1 MLTQRGDDRV
11 GRVLGDRYRLHALVG
26 VGGQARVYLA
36 DDVRLRRQ
44 VAVKMLHAGLARN
57 SVFLRRFTAEA
68 RAAAA
73 LSHPNLLAVFDHG
86 EEDDGPFLVTEFLGG
101 GSLRSLLDEHGPL
114 SPSQAL
120 KVAMESAAGLHAAHS
135 RGMVHRDIK
144 PANLLFGDEGR
155 LRIADFGLVRALHE
169 AALTEP
175 DGSVQGTARYLPP
188 EAGSVRPLYERSD
201 VYSLGLTVV
210 EAVTGE
216 VPLAGGSVDEVLAR
230 RRSVAR
236 IELPERLGPAGP
248 VLSTALRR
256 DPDERPTALELGK
269 ALIATTSSYRPPD
282 PLPLVRT
289 VTGPLD
295 GDRTALVDPPDATD
309 GDISVDDEPVREVRS
324 RIERRSDRRSRRR
337 AAVEPRRDDR
347 APVAAEVMPPRGRL
361 RWLRNLVLGIALVAI
376 AGFVASIMLE
386 EQPVVTAMGE
396 WQGRPIEAL
405 EGFAAGSGWDL
416 DVTTAFD
423 DTIDAG
429 QIISTNPGDG
439 AEVEEGETVSVVVS
453 DGPRPVELADLTGLE
468 LNEASDQLSEL
479 GLLLGGSPA
488 ENDEEVPAGTVLR
501 VEIDG
506 AVVTDWPQSLPPG
519 TAVFLVVSNGPQDRI
534 VPEVRGATLEDATN
548 RLTEE
553 LLVIAQAEDAFSETV
568 EAGRIIDQLPLPGAQ
583 LERDGTVTVTVSKG
597 PDRRQVPELENLT
610 IDQARSA
617 LESVGLALGQVFG
630 PPEAEV
636 IVGYASGQ
644 GPGSSHAPGTAIDV
658 VAGF

>member
-101 GSLRSLLDEHGPL
+101 GSLRSLLDEHGPI
-114 SPSQAL
+114 SPSQAV
-120 KVAMESAAGLHAAHS
+120 KVAMESSAGLHAAHS

-188 EAGSVRPLYERSD
+188 EAGSVRPLDERSD
-201 VYSLGLTVV
+201 VYSLALTVV

-248 VLSTALRR
+248 VLSQALRR
-256 DPDERPTALELGK
+256 EPDERPTALELGK
-269 ALIATTSSYRPPD
+269 ALIGTTSSYRPPE

-289 VTGPLD
+289 VTGPVD
-295 GDRTALVDPPDATD
+295 SDRTALVDAPDAD
-309 GDISVDDEPVREVRS
+309 ERSDDEPVRELRS
-324 RIERRSDRRSRRR
+324 RVERRSDRRSRRATR
-337 AAVEPRRDDR
+337 STASASGRGTVD
-347 APVAAEVMPPRGRL
+347 AQVMPPRGRL
-361 RWLRNLVLGIALVAI
+361 RPLRNLLLGIVVLAA
-376 AGFVASIMLE
+376 AGFVASVMLAE
-386 EQPVVTAMGE
+386 DPVVTPMGE
-396 WQGRPIEAL
+396 WSGRPVEAL

-423 DTIDAG
+423 DTVDAG
-429 QIISTNPGDG
+429 QVISTEPGAG
-439 AEVEEGETVSVVVS
+439 AEVEEGATVNVVVS
-453 DGPRPVELADLTGLE
+453 SGPEPVELVDLTGLDV
-468 LNEASDQLSEL
+468 NDASDQVTEL
-479 GLLLGGSPA
+479 DLLVGGTPG
-488 ENDEEVPAGTVLR
+488 EFDEEVPAGTVLR

-506 AVVTDWPQSLPPG
+506 AVVSDWPQSLAPG
-519 TAVFLVVSNGPQDRI
+519 TAVFLVVSAGPEDRI
-534 VPEVRGATLEDATN
+534 VPEVRGATLGDATN

-553 LLVIAQAEDAFSETV
+553 LLVIAQAEEAFSETV
-568 EAGRIIDQLPLPGAQ
+568 EAGRVIDQLPLPGAQ
-583 LERDGTVTVTVSKG
+583 LERDGTVTVTISKG

-617 LESVGLALGQVFG
+617 LENVGLALGQVFG

-636 IVGYASGQ
+636 VVGYASGQ

>member
-114 SPSQAL
+114 SPSQSL
-120 KVAMESAAGLHAAHS
+120 KVAMQSAAGLHAAHA

-144 PANLLFGDEGR
+144 PANLLFGDEAR

-188 EAGSVRPLYERSD
+188 EAGSVRPLDERSD
-201 VYSLGLTVV
+201 VYSLALTIV
-210 EAVTGE
+210 EAATGE

-230 RRSVAR
+230 RRSVGR
-236 IELPERLGPAGP
+236 IELPERLGPGAAA
-248 VLSTALRR
+248 LSQALRR
-256 DPDERPTALELGK
+256 DPDDRPTALELGK
-269 ALIATTSSYRPPD
+269 ALIEAAPAYRPPD

-289 VTGPLD
+289 VTGPVD
-295 GDRTALVDPPDATD
+295 TDRTALVTPGEVDLDEA
-309 GDISVDDEPVREVRS
+309 DDEPVREVRS
-324 RIERRSDRRSRRR
+324 RVERPGDRRRRR
-337 AAVEPRRDDR
+337 RTEAARPTGR
-347 APVAAEVMPPRGRL
+347 AGTVDAQVMPPRRRL
-361 RWLRNLVLGIALVAI
+361 RFLRNVVLGVVVVA
-376 AGFVASIMLE
+376 AAAWVASIMLAE
-386 EQPVVTAMGE
+386 EPVLTELGD
-396 WQGRPIEAL
+396 WQGRPVEAL
-405 EGFAAGSGWDL
+405 EGFAAGSGWEL
-416 DVTTAFD
+416 DVAREFD
-423 DTIDAG
+423 DTLDAG
-429 QIISTNPGDG
+429 LVVSTDPTPGV
-439 AEVEEGETVSVVVS
+439 ELEEGATVAVVVS
-453 DGPRPVELADLTGLE
+453 DGPRPVDLDDLAGLDLNDAIDRIT
-468 LNEASDQLSEL
+468 EL
-479 GLLLGGSPA
+479 GLIEGGTPR
-488 ENDEEVPAGTVLR
+488 ENDEDIEAGIVLR
-501 VEIDG
+501 TEVDGEI
-506 AVVTDWPQSLPPG
+506 VTDTRSVAPG
-519 TAVFLVVSNGPQDRI
+519 TAVTLVVSAGPVDRV
-534 VPEVRGATLEDATN
+534 VPEVRGASVEDATN
-548 RLTEE
+548 RLAEEALGIAETEP
-553 LLVIAQAEDAFSETV
+553 AFSETV

-610 IDQARSA
+610 IDQARAA
-617 LESVGLALGQVFG
+617 LEEVGLGLGQVFG